1 MSGGWPQYISLHGW
15 LFIACGS
22 FMHVQ
27 RFAVTVVGRRRD
39 LSTRAEKESYPY
51 VMSDAAVLSIDGAS

>member
-1 MSGGWPQYISLHGW
+1 
-15 LFIACGS
+15 
-22 FMHVQ
+22 MHVQ